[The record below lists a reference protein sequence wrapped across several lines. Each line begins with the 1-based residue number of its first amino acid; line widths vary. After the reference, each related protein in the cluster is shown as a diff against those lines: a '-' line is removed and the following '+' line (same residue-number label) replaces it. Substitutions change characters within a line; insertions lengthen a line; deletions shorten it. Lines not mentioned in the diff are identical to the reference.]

1 MCRGVIPTDEKGR
14 VVGREGMYAT
24 GWVRRGPSGVISTN
38 KGDAEQVVD
47 TMIADW
53 EAGVS
58 ARSITDAADE
68 STDGDHDLVS
78 WLTAGASGTAPII
91 CDYDGWHRI
100 DTAERAAA
108 RPDAPREKLVDP
120 EQLLRTALGD
130 DTV

>member
-1 MCRGVIPTDEKGR
+1 MRLHRGVVPTDEKGR

-47 TMIADW
+47 TLIADW
-53 EAGVS
+53 KAGMS
-58 ARSITDAADE
+58 GR
-68 STDGDHDLVS
+68 STDGGADDGHDLVS
-78 WLTAGASGTAPII
+78 WLRAEASRSNAAPII

-100 DTAERAAA
+100 DTAEQAAA

-120 EQLLRTALGD
+120 EKLLRTALSD
-130 DTV
+130 V